1 MTWEGAPVLNV
12 EYEDDEVK
20 ELFDDLNDIRN
31 SKNLMKKEIGAEL
44 TKAVKKRYNQ
54 IVAFTSFSALQQSG
68 IGKMESLE
76 GDRKGSYSLRVSA
89 NYRLIV
95 KPKTKDL
102 STESLKSCDTLIIE
116 GVIDYH
122 GKGKKIQLDYPV
134 IILFI
139 RERHWRKYLKTGRCR
154 KGNLLL
160 ELE

>member
-1 MTWEGAPVLNV
+1 M
-12 EYEDDEVK
+12 
-20 ELFDDLNDIRN
+20 NDIRN

-76 GDRKGSYSLRVSA
+76 GDRNGSYLLRVSA

-122 GKGKKIQLDYPV
+122 GKGKKFSW
-134 IILFI
+134 IIP
-139 RERHWRKYLKTGRCR
+139 
-154 KGNLLL
+154 
-160 ELE
+160 

>member
-1 MTWEGAPVLNV
+1 MQGGDPVLNV
-12 EYEDDEVK
+12 EYEDNEVK
-20 ELFDDLNDIRN
+20 ELFDDLNDVRN

-95 KPKTKDL
+95 KPKAKDL
-102 STESLKSCDTLIIE
+102 SAESLKSCDTLMIE

-122 GKGKKIQLDYPV
+122 GKGKEFSW
-134 IILFI
+134 IIP
-139 RERHWRKYLKTGRCR
+139 
-154 KGNLLL
+154 
-160 ELE
+160 